1 MKEKVELS
9 EKLGKALVFEE
20 GLFNYAQAMLYGS
33 SRILTYADIQEF
45 QDFTTAY
52 FVHEVEGDLVLL
64 RKSDGV
70 AFRNSE
76 DEPFVFTPDGT
87 SVSDYA
93 DKM

>member
-9 EKLGKALVFEE
+9 EKLGNAVVFSV
-20 GLFNYAQAMLYGS
+20 GQLTYAKAMLYGS
-33 SRILTYADIQEF
+33 SQTLTYADIQEF

-52 FVHEVEGDLVLL
+52 FVLEVDGELVLF

-70 AFRNSE
+70 AFRNSK

-93 DKM
+93 EQL

>member
-20 GLFNYAQAMLYGS
+20 GQLAYAQAMLYGS
-33 SRILTYADIQEF
+33 SQTLTYADIQEF

-52 FVHEVEGDLVLL
+52 FVHEVDGDLVLL

-76 DEPFVFTPDGT
+76 EEPFVFTPDGT

-93 DKM
+93 EQL